1 MNPQNNRRIPGS
13 PKEWLSHAESDL
25 RLARLGSMDP
35 QIIRGQVCFHAQQA
49 AEKAIKGVL
58 LFRGIE
64 FPLTHDIEEL
74 LEIAED
80 QGLII
85 PEEIQEADHLT
96 PYAVET
102 RYPGCLVEI
111 TEDDVKN
118 ALRIAEQ
125 TLAWAKDVLSEE
137 KGEDI

>member
-1 MNPQNNRRIPGS
+1 MNQKNHKRVPGS
-13 PKEWLSHAESDL
+13 PAEWLSHAESDL
-25 RLARLGSMDP
+25 RLARLAANDP
-35 QIIRGQVCFHAQQA
+35 QIIPGQVCFHAQQA
-49 AEKAIKGVL
+49 AEKSIKAAM

-80 QGLII
+80 QGFLVT
-85 PEEIQEADHLT
+85 EEVQEAAHLT

-102 RYPGCLVEI
+102 RYPGYCEEI
-111 TEDDVKN
+111 TKDDVKN

-125 TLAWAKDVLSEE
+125 TVSWAKDVLSGK
-137 KGEDI
+137 KGEDS